1 VGLNPGLVRVKLFFL
16 KNYCEKIIAQKLAWY
31 LLITYIAPMSNIDRN
46 KLKYQAPKIKQS
58 NWSANMYAIEEENRI
73 LQQESKDKEEKRKN
87 IRSII
92 LQVVM
97 IVVTLVVGYLFNLAI
112 SK

>member
-1 VGLNPGLVRVKLFFL
+1 
-16 KNYCEKIIAQKLAWY
+16 
-31 LLITYIAPMSNIDRN
+31 
-46 KLKYQAPKIKQS
+46 
-58 NWSANMYAIEEENRI
+58 MYAIEEENRI